1 MRKFIWL
8 SGVAATAMLVVPSVA
23 LAQDA
28 EAAEAEQEKGIAT
41 IVVTARK
48 VTEDLQSTPVAVSA
62 FTGDALVN
70 QQVVNIQEIQALT
83 PNITFSSAVAQPGSS
98 TVFIRG
104 QGSSDG
110 LIAIDQAVGVYLDGV
125 YAARSTGG
133 AADLVDVSRV
143 EVLRGP
149 QGTLFGRNTT
159 GGAINII
166 ANRPTDE
173 LEGSYRVDYGNF
185 NSFLAQAVLNIPMG
199 DSMAVRAA
207 FQHRQRDG
215 FGRNVTLDRPLN
227 DSNSEFGRITF
238 AFEPAGSGFSAIL
251 TADFSSFRNS
261 GELVGLRSYN
271 PTLSTNAPDLSANP
285 TISPFLPTEL
295 MASACGTQPIPAGL
309 PPATAGY
316 LAALKS
322 GAIPLCAAVT
332 PRPGPIG
339 SYALGGANNP
349 GFYNQAGNVPAY
361 GRSDTHGASGVLEYE
376 FSPAAT
382 IKSTTA
388 WRGVELQSLSDNDGT
403 PHALTGGVTLDPANQ
418 IDQNQFSQELQL
430 TGEIG
435 AFEYIL
441 GGFYF
446 VENGTDNSDSSSL
459 YPLNPSIN
467 KIDSEVRNQSLAGF
481 GQIIFNVTD
490 SIRLTGGLRY
500 TEDERELV
508 LRNRD
513 TNVLTGVVTSSLV
526 LTGPGGVI
534 LDDLRDGDPSDPFRA
549 SFSRKFNY
557 WSYLLSADWQA
568 SEDLFLYAKTSRS
581 QRSGG
586 LNTRAVAGGIPPVGF
601 DPEVVTDY
609 ELGAKLDLLDRRVRI
624 NIAAFQADI
633 ENQQRNVIGV
643 GNGRLVS
650 GVENAAKSTIRGF
663 EAELTVAPTNGLTF
677 GSNVG
682 YTNAEYKEFFNLDG
696 SDWSGTEFPYTPE
709 WTLAFFGDYA
719 VDVGPGQLKLH
730 ADYSWRSEAF
740 AVPIAASAPQRIGR
754 TPEQI
759 DALSNALQNSARIP
773 SYGLLNAR
781 IAYKFD
787 EPEIEVALYGR
798 NITEE
803 QYFSRLLPVQG
814 TALGFTSYMPGDP
827 RTYGVSVSLGF

>member
-1 MRKFIWL
+1 MRKFSLL
-8 SGVAATAMLVVPSVA
+8 SGAALVSMLALPTVVAAQESEEPE
-23 LAQDA
+23 A
-28 EAAEAEQEKGIAT
+28 EAGIAT

-48 VTEDLQSTPVAVSA
+48 VSEDIQSTPVAVSA
-62 FTGDALVN
+62 FSGDALID
-70 QQVVNIQEIQALT
+70 QQVVGIQEIQALT
-83 PNITFSSAVAQPGSS
+83 PNITFASAVAQPGSS

-110 LIAIDQAVGVYLDGV
+110 LIAIDQAVGVYIDGV

-133 AADLVDVSRV
+133 ATDLVDVSRV

-173 LEGSYRVDYGNF
+173 FEGSARVDYGNF
-185 NSFLAQAVLNIPMG
+185 NNFLAQGVLNLPMG
-199 DSMAVRAA
+199 ESFALRAA

-227 DSNSEFGRITF
+227 DLNSDFGRLTF
-238 AFEPAGSGFSAIL
+238 AIEPVGSGLSVIL
-251 TADFSSFRNS
+251 STDFSSFRNS
-261 GELVGLRSYN
+261 GELVGLLSYN

-295 MASACGTQPIPAGL
+295 VAAACGTQPIPAGL
-309 PPATAGY
+309 PAATAGF
-316 LAALKS
+316 LGGLKA
-322 GAIPLCAAVT
+322 GAIPICPAVT

-339 SYALGGANNP
+339 SYALGGANDP

-361 GRSDTHGASGVLEYE
+361 GKNDTYGASGVVEYE

-388 WRGVELQSLSDNDGT
+388 WRGVQLESLTDNDGT
-403 PHALTGGVTLDPANQ
+403 PYGLAGGISQDPANFINQ
-418 IDQNQFSQELQL
+418 DQFSQELQL
-430 TGEIG
+430 TGTAG
-435 AFEYIL
+435 NFEYIL

-446 VENGTDNSDSSSL
+446 VENGTDNSLSASL
-459 YPLNPSIN
+459 FPLNPN
-467 KIDSEVRNQSLAGF
+467 VALIDSEVRNQSLAGF

-500 TEDERELV
+500 TEDERSLII
-508 LRNRD
+508 RNRD
-513 TNVLTGVVTSSLV
+513 TNVLTGAVTSSLL
-526 LTGPGGVI
+526 LTGPGGVV

-549 SFSRKFNY
+549 SFERKFNY
-557 WSYLLSADWQA
+557 WSYLLSADWQVN
-568 SEDLFLYAKTSRS
+568 DDMFFYAKTSRS

-601 DPEVVTDY
+601 DPEIVTDY
-609 ELGAKLDLLDRRVRI
+609 ELGGKLDLLDRRVRL
-624 NIAAFQADI
+624 NLAVFQADI
-633 ENQQRNVIGV
+633 DNQQRNVIGL

-650 GVENAAKSTIRGF
+650 GVENAAKARIRGF
-663 EAELTVAPTNGLTF
+663 EAELTVAPTTGLTL
-677 GSNVG
+677 GTNAG
-682 YTNAEYKEFFNLDG
+682 YTNAEYNQFLNLDG
-696 SDWSGTEFPYTPE
+696 SDWSDAEFPYTPE
-709 WTLAFFGDYA
+709 WTLALFGDYA
-719 VDVGPGQLKLH
+719 VDVGPGRLKLH
-730 ADYSWRSEAF
+730 ADYSWRSEVF
-740 AVPIAASAPQRIGR
+740 AVPIAASATQRVGR
-754 TPEQI
+754 T
-759 DALSNALQNSARIP
+759 DAEIQAISDALQNTARIP

-781 IAYKFD
+781 VAFEFN
-787 EPEIEVALYGR
+787 EPEIEVAFFAR
-798 NITEE
+798 NITKE
-803 QYFSRLLPVQG
+803 QFFSRLLPVEG

-827 RTYGVSVSLGF
+827 RTYGVSLSVNF

>member
-1 MRKFIWL
+1 MRKFKWL
-8 SGVAATAMLVVPSVA
+8 NGVAALAVLVVPSVA
-23 LAQDA
+23 FAQDS
-28 EAAEAEQEKGIAT
+28 ESEDQGDGIAT

-48 VTEDLQSTPVAVSA
+48 VQENLQSTPVAVSA
-62 FTGDALVN
+62 FSGDALVS
-70 QQVVNIQEIQALT
+70 QQVVGIQEIQALT

-110 LIAIDQAVGVYLDGV
+110 LIAIDQAVGVYIDGV

-133 AADLVDVSRV
+133 AAELVDVARV

-173 LEGSYRVDYGNF
+173 FEGSVRVDYGNF
-185 NSFLAQAVLNIPMG
+185 NNFLAQGVLNLPVNESIALR
-199 DSMAVRAA
+199 AV

-227 DSNSEFGRITF
+227 DLNSEFGRLTL
-238 AFEPAGSGFSAIL
+238 AFEPVGSSFSAIFS
-251 TADFSSFRNS
+251 ADYSSFRNS

-309 PPATAGY
+309 PAATAGF
-316 LAALKS
+316 LGGLRS

-339 SYALGGANNP
+339 TYALGGVNNP

-361 GRSDTHGASGVLEYE
+361 GESDTYGASAVLEYE
-376 FSPAAT
+376 FSPAANL
-382 IKSTTA
+382 KSTTA
-388 WRGVELQSLSDNDGT
+388 WRGVRLESLSDNDGT
-403 PHALTGGVTLDPANQ
+403 PHALTGGTTLAPANE

-430 TGEIG
+430 TGKVG
-435 AFEYIL
+435 DFEYIL

-446 VENGTDNSDSSSL
+446 VENGTDNSNSSSL
-459 YPLNPSIN
+459 FPLNPSTN
-467 KIDSEVRNQSLAGF
+467 LIDSEVRNQSVAGF
-481 GQIIFNVTD
+481 AQLIYNVTD

-500 TEDERELV
+500 TEDSRELII
-508 LRNRD
+508 RNRD
-513 TNVLTGVVTSSLV
+513 TNVLTGVVTSSLI

-534 LDDLRDGDPSDPFRA
+534 IDDLRDGDPSDPFRA
-549 SFSRKFNY
+549 SFDRDFSY
-557 WSYLLSADWQA
+557 WSYLLSADWQV
-568 SEDLFLYAKTSRS
+568 SDNIFLYAKTSRS

-586 LNTRAVAGGIPPVGF
+586 LNTRAVAGGIPSVGF
-601 DPEVVTDY
+601 DPEEVTDY
-609 ELGAKLDLLDRRVRI
+609 EIGTKMDLLDRHIRI
-624 NIAAFQADI
+624 NLALFQADI
-633 ENQQRNVIGV
+633 ENQQRNVIGL

-650 GVENAAKSTIRGF
+650 GVENAASATIRGF
-663 EAELTVAPTNGLTF
+663 EAELTVAPTRGLSF
-677 GSNVG
+677 GANAG
-682 YTNAEYKEFFNLDG
+682 YTDAEYNEFFNLDG
-696 SDWSGTEFPYTPE
+696 ADWSGAAFPYTPE
-709 WTLAFFGDYA
+709 WTVALFGDYS
-719 VDVGPGQLKLH
+719 VDLGPGQLKLH

-740 AVPIAASAPQRIGR
+740 AVPIQASAPQRVGR
-754 TPEQI
+754 TQAQI
-759 DALSNALQNSARIP
+759 DALSDALQNTARIP

-781 IAYKFD
+781 VAFEFN
-787 EPEIEVALYGR
+787 EPEIEVAFYAR
-798 NITEE
+798 NITKE
-803 QYFSRLLPVQG
+803 QYFSRLLPVEG

-827 RTYGVSVSLGF
+827 RTYGVSLSFSF

>member
-1 MRKFIWL
+1 MRKFSLL
-8 SGVAATAMLVVPSVA
+8 SGAALVSMLALPTVVAAQESEEPE
-23 LAQDA
+23 A
-28 EAAEAEQEKGIAT
+28 EAGIAT

-48 VTEDLQSTPVAVSA
+48 VSEDIQSTPVAVSA
-62 FTGDALVN
+62 FSGDALID
-70 QQVVNIQEIQALT
+70 QQVVGIQEIQALT
-83 PNITFSSAVAQPGSS
+83 PNITFASAVAQPGSS

-110 LIAIDQAVGVYLDGV
+110 LIAIDQAVGVYIDGV

-133 AADLVDVSRV
+133 ATDLVDVSRV

-173 LEGSYRVDYGNF
+173 FEGSARVDYGNF
-185 NSFLAQAVLNIPMG
+185 NNFLAQGVLNLPMG
-199 DSMAVRAA
+199 ESFALRAA

-227 DSNSEFGRITF
+227 DLNSDFGRLTF
-238 AFEPAGSGFSAIL
+238 AIEPVGSGLSVIL
-251 TADFSSFRNS
+251 STDFSSFRNS
-261 GELVGLRSYN
+261 GELVGLLSYN

-295 MASACGTQPIPAGL
+295 VAAACGTQPIPAGL
-309 PPATAGY
+309 PAATAGF
-316 LAALKS
+316 LGGLKA
-322 GAIPLCAAVT
+322 GAIPICPAVT

-339 SYALGGANNP
+339 SYALGGANDP

-361 GRSDTHGASGVLEYE
+361 GKNDTYGASGVVEYE

-388 WRGVELQSLSDNDGT
+388 WRGVQLESLTDNDGT
-403 PHALTGGVTLDPANQ
+403 PYGLAGGVSQDPANFINQ
-418 IDQNQFSQELQL
+418 DQFSQELQL
-430 TGEIG
+430 TGTAG
-435 AFEYIL
+435 NFEYIL

-446 VENGTDNSDSSSL
+446 VENGTDNSLSASL
-459 YPLNPSIN
+459 FPLNPN
-467 KIDSEVRNQSLAGF
+467 VALIDSEVRNQSLAGF

-500 TEDERELV
+500 TEDERSLII
-508 LRNRD
+508 RNRD
-513 TNVLTGVVTSSLV
+513 TNVLTGAVTSSLL
-526 LTGPGGVI
+526 LTGPGGVV

-549 SFSRKFNY
+549 SFERKFNY
-557 WSYLLSADWQA
+557 WSYLLSADWQVN
-568 SEDLFLYAKTSRS
+568 DDMFFYAKTSRS

-601 DPEVVTDY
+601 DPEIVTDY
-609 ELGAKLDLLDRRVRI
+609 ELGGKLDLLDRRVRL
-624 NIAAFQADI
+624 NLAVFQADI
-633 ENQQRNVIGV
+633 DNQQRNVIGL

-650 GVENAAKSTIRGF
+650 GVENAAKARIRGF
-663 EAELTVAPTNGLTF
+663 EAELTVAPTTGLTL
-677 GSNVG
+677 GTNAG
-682 YTNAEYKEFFNLDG
+682 YTNAEYNQFLNLDG
-696 SDWSGTEFPYTPE
+696 SDWSDAEFPYTPE
-709 WTLAFFGDYA
+709 WTLALFGDYA
-719 VDVGPGQLKLH
+719 VDVGPGRLKLH
-730 ADYSWRSEAF
+730 ADYSWRSEVF
-740 AVPIAASAPQRIGR
+740 AVPIAASATQRVGR
-754 TPEQI
+754 T
-759 DALSNALQNSARIP
+759 DAEIQAISDALQNTARIP

-781 IAYKFD
+781 VAFEFN
-787 EPEIEVALYGR
+787 EPEIEVAFFAR
-798 NITEE
+798 NITKE
-803 QYFSRLLPVQG
+803 QFFSRLLPVEG

-827 RTYGVSVSLGF
+827 RTYGVSLSVNF